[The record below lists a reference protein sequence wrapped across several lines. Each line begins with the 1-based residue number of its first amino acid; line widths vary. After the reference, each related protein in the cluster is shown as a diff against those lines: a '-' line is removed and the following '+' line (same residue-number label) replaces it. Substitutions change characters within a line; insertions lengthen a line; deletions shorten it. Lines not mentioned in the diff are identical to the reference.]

1 MDDKYSNRVA
11 TIVSKAVK
19 RKEETKTLTFTVGA
33 FYNKVNARLVRLCRM
48 TKIIVLGC
56 VLLSFFSCKHILSDP
71 AKPVGKAALRYYQ
84 QLLNGNYAAFVD
96 ATYRPDSLPSTY
108 RSQLILNAK
117 MFIEQQQNEHNGLK
131 SVAVAHA
138 TIDEAQHTGNAF
150 LTFRYGDGSSE
161 QVVVPM
167 VEHDGAWYLR

>member
-1 MDDKYSNRVA
+1 MK
-11 TIVSKAVK
+11 
-19 RKEETKTLTFTVGA
+19 
-33 FYNKVNARLVRLCRM
+33 
-48 TKIIVLGC
+48 KIIVFGC
-56 VLLSFFSCKHILSDP
+56 ILLSLFGCRHIFNDR
-71 AKPVGKAALRYYQ
+71 AKPVGKAALHYYQ
-84 QLLNGNYAAFVD
+84 QLLDGNYAAFVD

-108 RSQLILNAK
+108 RSQLVLNAK

-150 LTFRYGDGSSE
+150 LTFTYGDGSSE

-167 VEHDGAWYLR
+167 VEHDGVWYLR

>member
-1 MDDKYSNRVA
+1 MK
-11 TIVSKAVK
+11 
-19 RKEETKTLTFTVGA
+19 
-33 FYNKVNARLVRLCRM
+33 
-48 TKIIVLGC
+48 KIIVFGC
-56 VLLSFFSCKHILSDP
+56 ILLSLFGCKRIFNDP
-71 AKPVGKAALRYYQ
+71 AKPVGKAALHYYQ

-96 ATYRPDSLPSTY
+96 ATYLPSTY
-108 RSQLILNAK
+108 RSQLVLNAK

-150 LTFRYGDGSSE
+150 LTFTYGDGSSE

-167 VEHDGAWYLR
+167 VEHDGVWYLR

>member
-1 MDDKYSNRVA
+1 MMK
-11 TIVSKAVK
+11 
-19 RKEETKTLTFTVGA
+19 
-33 FYNKVNARLVRLCRM
+33 
-48 TKIIVLGC
+48 KIIVFGC
-56 VLLSFFSCKHILSDP
+56 ILLSLFGCKHIFNDP
-71 AKPVGKAALRYYQ
+71 AKPVGKAALHYYQ
-84 QLLNGNYAAFVD
+84 QLLNGDYAAFVD
-96 ATYRPDSLPSTY
+96 ATDRPDSLPSTY

-117 MFIEQQQNEHNGLK
+117 MFIEQQQNEHDGLK

>member
-1 MDDKYSNRVA
+1 MKK
-11 TIVSKAVK
+11 I
-19 RKEETKTLTFTVGA
+19 TV
-33 FYNKVNARLVRLCRM
+33 F
-48 TKIIVLGC
+48 GC
-56 VLLSFFSCKHILSDP
+56 ILLSLFGCKHIFNDP
-71 AKPVGKAALRYYQ
+71 AKPVGKAALHYYQ
-84 QLLNGNYAAFVD
+84 QLLDGNYAAFVD

-108 RSQLILNAK
+108 RSQLVLNAK

-150 LTFRYGDGSSE
+150 LTFTYGDGSLE

-167 VEHDGAWYLR
+167 VEHDGVWYLR

>member
-1 MDDKYSNRVA
+1 MAAPSTSSYGRSDAGSEGWKVTDDM
-11 TIVSKAVK
+11 
-19 RKEETKTLTFTVGA
+19 
-33 FYNKVNARLVRLCRM
+33 YNKVNTRLVCLRRM
-48 TKIIVLGC
+48 KKIIVFGC
-56 VLLSFFSCKHILSDP
+56 ILLSLFGCKHIFNDP
-71 AKPVGKAALRYYQ
+71 AKPVGKAALHYYQ
-84 QLLNGNYAAFVD
+84 QLLDGNYAAFVD

-108 RSQLILNAK
+108 RSQLVLNAK

-150 LTFRYGDGSSE
+150 LTFTYGDGSSE

-167 VEHDGAWYLR
+167 VEHDGVWYLR

>member
-1 MDDKYSNRVA
+1 
-11 TIVSKAVK
+11 
-19 RKEETKTLTFTVGA
+19 
-33 FYNKVNARLVRLCRM
+33 M
-48 TKIIVLGC
+48 T
-56 VLLSFFSCKHILSDP
+56 
-71 AKPVGKAALRYYQ
+71 KAALHYYQ
-84 QLLNGNYAAFVD
+84 QLLNGDYAAFVD

-117 MFIEQQQNEHNGLK
+117 MFIEQQQNEHDGLK
-131 SVAVAHA
+131 SVVVAHA

>member
-1 MDDKYSNRVA
+1 MMK
-11 TIVSKAVK
+11 
-19 RKEETKTLTFTVGA
+19 
-33 FYNKVNARLVRLCRM
+33 
-48 TKIIVLGC
+48 KIIVFGC
-56 VLLSFFSCKHILSDP
+56 ILLSLFGCKHIFNDP
-71 AKPVGKAALRYYQ
+71 AKPVGKAALYYYQ
-84 QLLNGNYAAFVD
+84 QLLNGDYAAFVD

-108 RSQLILNAK
+108 RSQLILNVK
-117 MFIEQQQNEHNGLK
+117 MFIEQQQNEHDGLK

>member
-1 MDDKYSNRVA
+1 M
-11 TIVSKAVK
+11 
-19 RKEETKTLTFTVGA
+19 
-33 FYNKVNARLVRLCRM
+33 
-48 TKIIVLGC
+48 
-56 VLLSFFSCKHILSDP
+56 H
-71 AKPVGKAALRYYQ
+71 YYQ
-84 QLLNGNYAAFVD
+84 QLLDGNYAAFVD

-108 RSQLILNAK
+108 RSQLVLNAK

-150 LTFRYGDGSSE
+150 LTFTYGDGSSE

-167 VEHDGAWYLR
+167 VEHDGVWYLR